1 VENLKTR
8 NKQLEKRLLEF
19 EDRFKQLSAEKVSL
33 LREKEASRVRVME
46 PKQETP
52 VGRVLF

>member
-33 LREKEASRVRVME
+33 MREKEASRVRVME